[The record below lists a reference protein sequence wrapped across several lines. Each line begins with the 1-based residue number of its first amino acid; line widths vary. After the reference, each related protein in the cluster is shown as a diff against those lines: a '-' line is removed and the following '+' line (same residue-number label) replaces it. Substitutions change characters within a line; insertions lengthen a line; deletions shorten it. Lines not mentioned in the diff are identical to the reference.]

1 MSAPPSASRARAQ
14 AQMGGAIAKAFS
26 DARDLGVE
34 KGVLDRG
41 GWVDTAVAYWDK
53 KGFSE
58 GIYTAAYEASEA
70 TKTLL
75 APALRWLSPA
85 EAKNAKVIEVSGPGG
100 QASSE
105 DEVLAGK
112 FVDRYRTLAK
122 STSTWTSYTAASG
135 FAPSPAL
142 AQHTTE
148 ARFSLATYADPVAKL
163 SDGQSLKPGASP
175 PSGDSLGFAPPTW
188 GAIAIIVVIAVAVVA
203 VARYYSIVTLAEA
216 ERDGRLV
223 ALSEKDLSFR
233 QERWIA
239 ATKTLDD
246 PSASADAKSA
256 AQAVVALFSAPLAVP
271 LALPALP
278 SGATPGLPNLPGLPD
293 LPGAGGPS
301 RSDDSWKFWAG
312 VGAIGGLS
320 LFLAGRFGGRN

>member
-14 AQMGGAIAKAFS
+14 AQIGGSFPTNRAP
-26 DARDLGVE
+26 GY
-34 KGVLDRG
+34 G
-41 GWVDTAVAYWDK
+41 GGSLNSGGLIDTAWEYWRK

-105 DEVLAGK
+105 DEALAGK

-175 PSGDSLGFAPPTW
+175 PSGDSLGLAPPTW
-188 GAIAIIVVIAVAVVA
+188 GAIAIIVVIAVTIVA
-203 VARYYSIVTLAEA
+203 VARYYSIVTLAKA
-216 ERDGRLV
+216 ERDGRIV

-233 QERWIA
+233 QERLIA

-278 SGATPGLPNLPGLPD
+278 SGTTPGLPNLPSLPN

-301 RSDDSWKFWAG
+301 RSDDSWKFWVG
-312 VGAIGGLS
+312 VGALGGLS

>member
-14 AQMGGAIAKAFS
+14 AQMGGSFPTDRAPRRGGGSLNSGGILDTAWEYWRK
-26 DARDLGVE
+26 
-34 KGVLDRG
+34 KGVG
-41 GWVDTAVAYWDK
+41 
-53 KGFSE
+53 E

-75 APALRWLSPA
+75 APALRWLSPE

-105 DEVLAGK
+105 DEALAGR
-112 FVDRYRTLAK
+112 FVDRYRTLSK
-122 STSTWTSYTAASG
+122 STSTWTGYIAASG
-135 FAPSPAL
+135 FSPSPAL

-148 ARFSLATYADPVAKL
+148 ARLSLATYADPVAKL

-175 PSGDSLGFAPPTW
+175 PSGDSIGYAPPTW
-188 GAIAIIVVIAVAVVA
+188 GAIAIIVVIAVTIVA
-203 VARYYSIVTLAEA
+203 VARYYSIVTLAGA
-216 ERDGRLV
+216 ERDSRLV

-233 QERWIA
+233 QERLSA
-239 ATKTLDD
+239 AMQTLND
-246 PSASADAKSA
+246 PSTSAEAKSA
-256 AQAVVALFSAPLAVP
+256 AQAVVSLFAAPLAAP

-278 SGATPGLPNLPGLPD
+278 SGTTPGLSNLPGLPD

-320 LFLAGRFGGRN
+320 LFLVGRFGSRN